1 MAGEE
6 EKGFEVVDKRR
17 RESGTPE
24 EPEQQEPAAEEP
36 AAEEPAAEEPEVD
49 DGVYGDYG
57 VTGMMPR
64 FAVADIL
71 RTTVNMLNE
80 KAWIHMG
87 LIPDPLSGQID
98 RDLAEARMAI
108 DALADL
114 AKHLE
119 PHTEGTEKRE
129 LQVMVSNLRINYVQQ
144 SRQ

>member
-1 MAGEE
+1 MADEE
-6 EKGFEVVDKRR
+6 EKGFEVVDKRH
-17 RESGTPE
+17 GTSNGASVQ
-24 EPEQQEPAAEEP
+24 PEQTVAEAASDPDEE
-36 AAEEPAAEEPEVD
+36 D
-49 DGVYGDYG
+49 DEYGDYG
-57 VTGMMPR
+57 DSGMPGGMPR
-64 FAVADIL
+64 LGVSDIL
-71 RTTVNMLNE
+71 RMTVGMLNE

-119 PHTEGTEKRE
+119 PHTEGAEKRD
-129 LQVMVSNLRINYVQQ
+129 LQVMVSNLRINFVQQ